1 MRVTVTGKLQ
11 PGVTSKDVILAI
23 IGAIGT
29 AGGNGHVIEFAGEA
43 IASLSMEVRGAA
55 PIYALALIND
65 FMTHLAPWRLP
76 FRRACL
82 SATWPSKAVRGLE

>member
-43 IASLSMEVRGAA
+43 IASLSMEVRGA
-55 PIYALALIND
+55 PPLHD
-65 FMTHLAPWRLP
+65 
-76 FRRACL
+76 L
-82 SATWPSKAVRGLE
+82 SL